1 MPDTRKIESYLDGI
15 RDGLRELNSHMRAQ
29 NEILCRVHY
38 AKLPKRLIR
47 QYAPDLEIF
56 KQNHDFRNV
65 PEPKFDN
72 RSVIYG
78 TRRRPKTQD

>member
-15 RDGLRELNSHMRAQ
+15 KNGLRELNFHIRSQ

-38 AKLPKRLIR
+38 AKLPKRLIH
-47 QYAPDLEIF
+47 QYAPDFEIV
-56 KQNHDFRNV
+56 KRNNELKNV
-65 PEPKFDN
+65 PEPKFPDG
-72 RSVIYG
+72 SIIYG